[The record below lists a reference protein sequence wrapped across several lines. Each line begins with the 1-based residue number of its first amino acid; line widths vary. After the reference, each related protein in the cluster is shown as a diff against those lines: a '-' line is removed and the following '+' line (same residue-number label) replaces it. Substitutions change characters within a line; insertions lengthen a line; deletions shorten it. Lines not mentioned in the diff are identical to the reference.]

1 MRNLKPLIYFIVI
14 GTIYSCAKISAPLG
28 GPVDEDPPKL
38 LEANP
43 TDQSLNIKPEELVLT
58 FDEYVQLDNPSKGII
73 ITPRINKEEVIFSAN
88 KNKITIALN
97 QELEENTTYV
107 FDFQKS
113 VVDVSEKNPAENL
126 KLVFSTTDYID
137 SLSIS
142 GRVDYIFPPN
152 KMDYKN
158 VLVGIYPLNDT
169 TDVFTANPYYLSQ
182 VDTSG
187 NFSISNIKN
196 GLYRAYAWKDDNG
209 NLKAEFKNEEYDFLV
224 DTLHIENNISA
235 IQFNVSKADLTPI
248 RILRTSNFGRNFDLI
263 LNKNTVQPTLNHESL
278 GEEYFF
284 IESDKRIRIYPNT
297 AKEDSIGFPI
307 QLQDSTGFKV
317 DTLIYAKFPETDRK
331 PEKLTITAN
340 SGKNFFGKLDVELK
354 FNKPVLA
361 INTDSLFVKY
371 DSASLFK
378 INPTD
383 FYFADSTK
391 RDLLKISL
399 TIPDSISKEIFTLI
413 AADSTFKD
421 IEDQFNESVLEA
433 NYRKLK
439 RESLADGISG
449 RIEGA
454 SPPFILQVLD
464 TKNQIIR
471 EEYLDT
477 QDFEIKLI
485 EPGTF
490 KLRVIEDRNG
500 NRRWDPSNIL
510 EKRLAERVFF
520 FKDEDGKDQIIIRS
534 GWTLEDQVIV
544 ASPPTGINTG
554 KKPVDN

>member
-1 MRNLKPLIYFIVI
+1 MALI
-14 GTIYSCAKISAPLG
+14 GLLYSCAKISAPLG

-43 TDQSLNIKPEELVLT
+43 TDQSLNIKPEELILT

-73 ITPRINKEEVIFSAN
+73 ITPRINKEEVIFTSN
-88 KNKITIALN
+88 KNRIIISLN

-142 GRVDYIFPPN
+142 GKVGYIFPPN
-152 KMDYKN
+152 KIDYKN
-158 VLVGIYPLNDT
+158 VLVGIYPFNDT

-187 NFSISNIKN
+187 NFKISNIKN
-196 GLYRAYAWKDDNG
+196 GRYRAYAWKDDNG
-209 NLKAEFKNEEYDFLV
+209 NLKAEFKAEEYDFLI
-224 DTLHIENNISA
+224 DTLEVEEDIPN
-235 IQFNVSKADLTPI
+235 IQFNLSKSDLTPI
-248 RILRTSNFGRNFDLI
+248 RILRTSNFGKNFDLI
-263 LNKNTVQPTLNHESL
+263 LNKNAVKPLLNQEQL
-278 GEEYFF
+278 GEEFFF
-284 IESDKRIRIYPNT
+284 IESDKRVRIYPRSVK
-297 AKEDSIGFPI
+297 ADSIAFPI
-307 QLQDSTGFKV
+307 QLQDSTGFKI

-331 PEKLTITAN
+331 PEKLSITPN
-340 SGKNFFGKLDVELK
+340 SGKNFIGTLDMELK
-354 FNKPVLA
+354 FNKPVLS
-361 INTDSLFVKY
+361 INTDSLYVKY
-371 DSASLFK
+371 DTASYFK
-378 INPTD
+378 INPSD
-383 FYFADSTK
+383 FYFTDSAK
-391 RDLLKISL
+391 RDLLKIRLS
-399 TIPDSISKEIFTLI
+399 IPDSISKEIFTLT

-421 IEDQFNESVLEA
+421 IEDQYNEDKLEA

-454 SPPFILQVLD
+454 NPPFILQVLD
-464 TKNQIIR
+464 SKNQIIR
-471 EEYLDT
+471 EEFLT
-477 QDFEIKLI
+477 TEKFSIELI

-500 NRRWDPSNIL
+500 NQRWDPSNIL
-510 EKRLAERVFF
+510 EKRPAERVFF
-520 FKDEDGKDQIIIRS
+520 YKGEDGKEQIVIRS
-534 GWTLEDQVIV
+534 GWTLEDQIIK
-544 ASPPTGINTG
+544 ASPPTGINQREM
-554 KKPVDN
+554 PVDK

>member
-1 MRNLKPLIYFIVI
+1 M
-14 GTIYSCAKISAPLG
+14 G

-73 ITPRINKEEVIFSAN
+73 ITPRINKEEVIFTAN
-88 KNKITIALN
+88 KNKVTVALN

-113 VVDVSEKNPAENL
+113 VVDMSEKNPAENL
-126 KLVFSTTDYID
+126 KLVFSTTNYID
-137 SLSIS
+137 SLNIS
-142 GRVDYIFPPN
+142 GNVNYIFPPN
-152 KMDYKN
+152 KVDYKN

-187 NFSISNIKN
+187 NFNISNIKN
-196 GLYRAYAWKDDNG
+196 GFYRAYAWKDDNG
-209 NLKAEFKNEEYDFLV
+209 NLKAEFKSEEYDFLI
-224 DTLHIENNISA
+224 DTLQIQNDISA
-235 IQFNVSKADLTPI
+235 IQFNLSKSDLTPI

-263 LNKNTVQPTLNHESL
+263 LNKNAVQPKINQESL
-278 GEEYFF
+278 GEEYFL
-284 IESDKRIRIYPNT
+284 IESDKRIRIYPKT
-297 AKEDSIGFPI
+297 VKEDSIAFPI
-307 QLQDSTGFKV
+307 LLQDSTGFKV
-317 DTLIYAKFPETDRK
+317 DTLIYAKFPETERK
-331 PEKLTITAN
+331 PEKLTITPN
-340 SGKNFFGKLDVELK
+340 SGKNFIGTLDIELR

-361 INTDSLFVKY
+361 INTDSLFVRY
-371 DSASLFK
+371 DSASYLK
-378 INPTD
+378 INPID
-383 FYFADSTK
+383 YYFQDSTK

-399 TIPDSISKEIFTLI
+399 TIPDSISKEIFTLF
-413 AADSTFKD
+413 AADSTFQD
-421 IEDQFNESVLEA
+421 IEDQFNENKLEA

-490 KLRVIEDRNG
+490 KIRVIEDRNG

-510 EKRLAERVFF
+510 EKGLAERVFF